1 MLPRP
6 TVPLRSAASGRPF
19 RFGRLANVA
28 KTHRAVAIG
37 REVIVAG
44 HSALSVA
51 ATALVAALAKAH
63 AEGRLEENLADFG
76 KPKLLIV
83 DELGH
88 LPMEPDAADL
98 FFQLVG
104 RRQERGA
111 MLITSNRAV
120 GE

>member
-1 MLPRP
+1 VLLLGPP
-6 TVPLRSAASGRPF
+6 EVG
-19 RFGRLANVA
+19 

-51 ATALVAALAKAH
+51 ATALVAALARAH
-63 AEGRLEENLADFG
+63 AEGRLEENLAHVS

-83 DELGH
+83 DELSH

-98 FFQLVG
+98 FFSSRWSVAARNAG
-104 RRQERGA
+104 PC
-111 MLITSNRAV
+111 
-120 GE
+120 

>member
-1 MLPRP
+1 VLLLGPP
-6 TVPLRSAASGRPF
+6 EVG
-19 RFGRLANVA
+19 

-51 ATALVAALAKAH
+51 ATALVAALARAH
-63 AEGRLEENLADFG
+63 AEGRLEENLAHVS

-120 GE
+120 GEWGGSSATR